1 MSAPLWFLRANPL
14 ARRRIAD
21 PALRGAVARLADAEQ
36 ALAAE
41 AGRASDALYAL
52 VGSADDDAARR
63 RLVALRRA
71 VRDDKAPKGEVP
83 AVLAPWAAAR
93 AARDDA
99 RAALLAAAEGAAD
112 AERRTLAGLLGDED
126 LRRALALV
134 APEVE
139 QGARRYRE
147 AVLAGGAVPARTR
160 KSERGLLQYLSRAL
174 VRTSPLSRFTA
185 VGLAVEDPAG
195 APLDAPSLEGATAF
209 PGVDRVMLDHVLG
222 GLDAPAAP
230 EDAYVGLAPTSAL
243 DAAAGKLFFLRPTP
257 EGLQRMAA
265 PVTPGLRLLLDAVAM
280 GPRPARRVAQ
290 DLAAAGGVPYEQAL
304 AHVLGSVAGG
314 LLTASAR
321 EEDGQ
326 ADLAALLDR
335 PGDGA
340 AAHLRAAGQLLP
352 RLAAAPADDRP
363 AVLADLEQALADASR
378 AAGRPARVVVHE
390 DYVLPPSTVATQGW
404 EGPLDD
410 LGAAT
415 DLLSVYDWLHDVRA
429 LMAAAFVE
437 RFGAGAVVPL
447 AEHAPYLVGEV
458 SRRALVMDEAFRT
471 GGRPAGVGPADG
483 SLEALWAVR
492 RHVEDAVH
500 AHLGKAAAAGDA
512 EVVLPAQ
519 DVRELVAGVPE
530 RFRRDPLLYG
540 VLVQPWQGRLV
551 LNDGLPGH
559 GMLVGRFLEADHRLG
574 GDAVPRLAARLQEV
588 YGAGGARVVEDLG
601 LHGLNVNVHRRVLP
615 DGLRPDDWYAL
626 RLRHD
631 PATDALAVEDA
642 EGRTLRVLPLG
653 AGHPG
658 LFPPPLSVATG
669 LVISGRLY
677 GGLASS
683 WLRTTGWDARATTT
697 CPRLSVG
704 DVVVGRRR
712 WWGGDELAGAAG
724 AATEQ
729 ERLLAL
735 TTWRARHGVPEEV
748 VLKTTPAD
756 EGPLSVS
763 APDAQARRLQQ
774 KPQYLDLAST
784 TYARVLPR
792 LLERRGTEGQG
803 HGYLE
808 EATPAVGD
816 GGHAS
821 EWVVEVGRRPG
832 GPFRSAGGT
841 R

>member
-1 MSAPLWFLRANPL
+1 VSAPLWFLRVNPL
-14 ARRRIAD
+14 GRRRVAD
-21 PALRGAVARLADAEQ
+21 PALREAVAASVAAEQ
-36 ALAAE
+36 ALTAA
-41 AGRASDALYAL
+41 AAAASDALYEL
-52 VGSADDDAARR
+52 VGAAPDDDARR

-71 VRDDKAPKGEVP
+71 VRDDKAPKGELP
-83 AVLAPWAAAR
+83 EALEPWAAAR
-93 AARDDA
+93 AARDAA
-99 RAALLAAAEGAAD
+99 RSALLAATGDAAD
-112 AERRTLAGLLGDED
+112 AERGTLAELLGDED

-147 AVLAGGAVPARTR
+147 AVLAGGPVPARTR
-160 KSERGLLQYLSRAL
+160 KSERGLVQYVSRAL

-185 VGLAVEDPAG
+185 VGLAVEDDAG
-195 APLDAPSLEGATAF
+195 APLDAPAATGATAF

-222 GLDAPAAP
+222 GLDEPGAP
-230 EDAYVGLAPTSAL
+230 EEAYVGLAPTSAL
-243 DAAAGKLFFLRPTP
+243 DVAAGRLYFLRPTP
-257 EGLQRMAA
+257 EGLQRTAA
-265 PVTPGLRLLLDAVAM
+265 RITPGLRLLLDAVAM
-280 GPRPARRVAQ
+280 GPRPARRVAE
-290 DLAAAGGVPYEQAL
+290 DLAAATGAAPEQAL
-304 AHVLGSVAGG
+304 GHVLGAVRDG
-314 LLTASAR
+314 LLSATGR
-321 EEDGQ
+321 EEDGS
-326 ADLAALLDR
+326 ADLAGLLDR

-340 AAHLRAAGQLLP
+340 AAALREVGERLP
-352 RLAAAPADDRP
+352 RLATATADERP
-363 AVLADLEQALADASR
+363 GALEALERALADASR

-390 DYVLPPSTVATQGW
+390 DFVLPPSTVSTAGWQGA
-404 EGPLDD
+404 LDD

-415 DLLSVYDWLHDVRA
+415 ELLSVYDWLHDVRA

-458 SRRALVMDEAFRT
+458 SRRALVMDEAFRS

-483 SLEALWAVR
+483 SLEGLWALR

-500 AHLGKAAAAGDA
+500 AHLGKAEAAGDA
-512 EVVLPAQ
+512 EVALDPA

-559 GMLVGRFLEADHRLG
+559 GMLLARFLDADRRLG
-574 GDAVPRLAARLQEV
+574 GDAVPRLAERLQEV
-588 YGAGGARVVEDLG
+588 YGTGGARVVEDLG
-601 LHGLNVNVHRRVLP
+601 LHGLNVNVHHRVLP
-615 DGLRPDDWYAL
+615 DGLRPDDWYSL

-642 EGRTLRVLPLG
+642 DGRTVRVLPLG

-677 GGLASS
+677 GGFPGS
-683 WLRTTGWDARATTT
+683 WLRASGWDARTTRT
-697 CPRLSVG
+697 CPRLAVG

-712 WWGGDELAGAAG
+712 WWGGEELAGAAG

-735 TTWRARHGVPEEV
+735 TSWRARHGVPEEV

-774 KPQYLDLAST
+774 KPQYLDLASA

-792 LLERRGTEGQG
+792 LLERRGAEGQG

-808 EATPAVGD
+808 EASPAVGD
-816 GGHAS
+816 GGHAT